1 MLIMLAISS
10 AALAQGMNE
19 ERAMIVGPSRVI
31 CTGVGPQWCLQVKD
45 SSDSDYQLFYS
56 PIEGFDY
63 QPGFEYELRVAVS
76 EVENP
81 PADASNLSY
90 ALIEVVSM
98 TRVLESNQW
107 LLESYRNA
115 EGAMVDTLADTPV
128 TLEFTF
134 DGIGGSAGCNSYFG
148 GVTLDGSAITISDI
162 ISTLML
168 CAPDNLMNQ
177 EAAYLQTLA
186 TVAAYTITDD
196 QLQMTNAAGE
206 MVLTFTASVPEPLI
220 GTNWVLTSYL
230 VGGDAVAG
238 VLPDVEVTAMF
249 DAQGGLSGS
258 AGCNSYSAGYT
269 DADGMLSVGPA
280 VSTRMA
286 CAPESVM
293 GQEIAYLSAL
303 ENIVFYQI
311 RANRLDLLDAN
322 GSVLLSFQADSL

>member
-1 MLIMLAISS
+1 
-10 AALAQGMNE
+10 
-19 ERAMIVGPSRVI
+19 
-31 CTGVGPQWCLQVKD
+31 
-45 SSDSDYQLFYS
+45 
-56 PIEGFDY
+56 
-63 QPGFEYELRVAVS
+63 
-76 EVENP
+76 
-81 PADASNLSY
+81 
-90 ALIEVVSM
+90 M

-206 MVLTFTASVPEPLI
+206 MVLTFTASEPEPLI